1 MNSND
6 KTARKLTVSVMA
18 VIILTFCLCI
28 TTYALV
34 LATVSVENNIFQTG
48 TVQIN
53 LNDGKP
59 VIEEHEFLF
68 EPGMTVMKTFFLE
81 NQSTWDV
88 YYKIYFDNVKGG
100 LATVLEVTIQ
110 DGDKVLFNGTAAELN
125 RANVGAAD
133 DVLRMNERRELT
145 VTFHYPE
152 EAGSSTQNQRL
163 SFDMCTDAVQT
174 KNNPN
179 KAFD

>member
-1 MNSND
+1 MQDNN
-6 KTARKLTVSVMA
+6 TGRKLTVSIAAIV
-18 VIILTFCLCI
+18 ILTICLSI

-34 LATVSVENNIFQTG
+34 RETVSVENNIFHTG
-48 TVQIN
+48 TVEIN

-68 EPGMTVMKTFFLE
+68 EPGMTVEKPFFIK
-81 NQSTWDV
+81 NQSTCDV
-88 YYKIYFDNVKGG
+88 YYKIYLDNVKGG
-100 LATVLEVTIQ
+100 MATILEIIIK
-110 DGDKVLFNGTAAELN
+110 DGDKVLYAGTAAELS
-125 RANVGAAD
+125 RSNVGAAD
-133 DVLRMNERRELT
+133 DMLHINERKELT

-152 EAGSSTQNQRL
+152 KEGNITQNQRL
-163 SFDMCTDAVQT
+163 SFDLCADAVQT